1 MEEKMAGYFD
11 YNTIEEVR
19 DKINEIYKENKS
31 IHVTLVAIRKK
42 ISDVNAIIV
51 GVYNNFFC
59 VKSLV
64 NNYLENFT
72 INYIDI
78 ITNKIQIK
86 EL

>member
-1 MEEKMAGYFD
+1 MSYFEYDTIDSVREKIDELFK
-11 YNTIEEVR
+11 N
-19 DKINEIYKENKS
+19 NKE
-31 IHVTLVAIRKK
+31 IHVNLVANRKK
-42 ISDVNAIIV
+42 LKGVSATII

-64 NNYLENFT
+64 NKYLENFT

-78 ITNKIQIK
+78 LIKKIVID

>member
-1 MEEKMAGYFD
+1 MTGYFD
-11 YNTIEEVR
+11 YDTIESVR
-19 DKINEIYKENKS
+19 DKINELYKRNID
-31 IHVTLVAIRKK
+31 IHVHLVANRKR
-42 ISDVNAIIV
+42 INGVTATIT

-64 NNYLENFT
+64 NKYLENST

-78 ITNKIQIK
+78 LTKKIIID